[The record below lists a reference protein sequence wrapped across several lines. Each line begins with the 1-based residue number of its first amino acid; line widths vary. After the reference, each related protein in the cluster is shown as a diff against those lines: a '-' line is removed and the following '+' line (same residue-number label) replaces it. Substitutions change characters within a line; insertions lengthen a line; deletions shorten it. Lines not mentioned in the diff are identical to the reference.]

1 MNLYLQRLHHEL
13 ALKQNGTVFTGKDG
27 TQRAE
32 SKFNNNI
39 LVIGEMI
46 MISYFLA
53 K

>member
-13 ALKQNGTVFTGKDG
+13 ALKQNGTAFTGKNG
-27 TQRAE
+27 TQTEE

-46 MISYFLA
+46 TISYFLA